1 MEKIRYKSLAFTST
15 KEEKKEKTNI
25 NEDSGPLEGSLPFT
39 LSDFCDMDD
48 SFKEKV
54 RNDSAIK
61 KIVINIVKTY
71 KEINPNYVYNEIKQT
86 KKCLTYPDLG
96 MYNNNLDNEEHNLI
110 VFVGDII
117 QNYHVIDLLGQ
128 GISGRVYEVYQNN
141 DSKNRFAMKIIK
153 NKKIYR
159 NQSLIELKI
168 VAALNKNL

>member
-1 MEKIRYKSLAFTST
+1 MKKIRYKSLAFTST

-96 MYNNNLDNEEHNLI
+96 MYNNNLDNEEHKLI
-110 VFVGDII
+110 YLHKI
-117 QNYHVIDLLGQ
+117 LLH
-128 GISGRVYEVYQNN
+128 Y
-141 DSKNRFAMKIIK
+141 
-153 NKKIYR
+153 
-159 NQSLIELKI
+159 L
-168 VAALNKNL
+168 